1 VNEGGVQKRLGR
13 VGHGQETRRHGH
25 VHGEERGWLRGERS
39 DRRDPSVSG
48 SRRVNGR
55 PGR

>member
-39 DRRDPSVSG
+39 DIRDPSVSG
-48 SRRVNGR
+48 SGRVNGR